1 MSSCFGSKW
10 FGTIGLTLLTFCVV
24 KGQSTFD
31 PPLAPV
37 EIRVDK
43 ATEKI
48 SIDGVLDEASWK
60 NAKPLYRI

>member
-1 MSSCFGSKW
+1 MYFDVIHFFIHGNYLW
-10 FGTIGLTLLTFCVV
+10 A
-24 KGQSTFD
+24 QSTFD
-31 PPLAPV
+31 PPTSPI

-60 NAKPLYRI
+60 NTKPLYRI